1 MTSCRNIKS
10 ALTNETYPQDECG
23 IIIKTKN
30 PLNREKSILVVAGK
44 RFSGTRAAIIAFLK
58 HFKKITHGNIHNN
71 SIKASV
77 VEGVDLDSDG
87 IVDDVEFRE

>member
-1 MTSCRNIKS
+1 MF
-10 ALTNETYPQDECG
+10 
-23 IIIKTKN
+23 IIKN
-30 PLNREKSILVVAGK
+30 PMNKHKSILIIAGK

-58 HFKKITHGNIHNN
+58 HFKKITNGNIHDK
-71 SIKASV
+71 SIMANV

>member
-1 MTSCRNIKS
+1 MDIKKYILLID
-10 ALTNETYPQDECG
+10 AV
-23 IIIKTKN
+23 IIFGSLLI
-30 PLNREKSILVVAGK
+30 VAGK

-58 HFKKITHGNIHNN
+58 HFKRIAAGNIHDSHTLAN
-71 SIKASV
+71 V